1 MDAREGVLLWVKIGL
16 LALVA
21 IVIPLLVPRQYIPID
36 PKASSQLYAFLFL
49 TPATGPPAGHQP

>member
-1 MDAREGVLLWVKIGL
+1 MLTVTLSPVDAREGVLLWVKIGL

-36 PKASSQLYAFLFL
+36 PKASSLNYMLFYS
-49 TPATGPPAGHQP
+49 